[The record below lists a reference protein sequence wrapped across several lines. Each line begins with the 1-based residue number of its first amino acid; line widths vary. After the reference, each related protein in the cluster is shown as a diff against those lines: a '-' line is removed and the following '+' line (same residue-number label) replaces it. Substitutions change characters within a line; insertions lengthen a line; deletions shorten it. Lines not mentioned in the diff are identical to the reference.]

1 GGTNAHV
8 LVEAA
13 PAADATARVPLE
25 PPRFRRMAMPSL
37 GEARRMAP
45 IDPAPPPT
53 PPSPA
58 LAAGFWER
66 YG

>member
-25 PPRFRRMAMPSL
+25 PPRFRRVDLADADARKSTPAATDRT
-37 GEARRMAP
+37 EAVA
-45 IDPAPPPT
+45 DVVEGA
-53 PPSPA
+53 
-58 LAAGFWER
+58 WE
-66 YG
+66 